1 MAASTCVKCGNDSFE
16 AVEAMPAG
24 SEHPVTLVQC
34 ASCGGVVGVH
44 DGIEA
49 GRLTRQQ
56 NTAIH
61 KLARQFG
68 MSLELDQ

>member
-16 AVEAMPAG
+16 AVETTPVG
-24 SEHPVTLVQC
+24 SEHPVTFVQC

-56 NTAIH
+56 NAAIH